1 MNRLPHLISSKMGLF
16 ILVTL
21 AQLERK
27 LTRKKIGQPLRQK
40 RSLILLEAVTLVTYK
55 GLKNQQFFVQAEG
68 DIKV

>member
-1 MNRLPHLISSKMGLF
+1 MGLF

-21 AQLERK
+21 TQLERQ
-27 LTRKKIGQPLRQK
+27 LTRKQWCQPLRGK

-55 GLKNQQFFVQAEG
+55 GLKNQQFFIQLED